1 MKKHLLYGLFSF
13 SALLIFTSGIEDIN
27 GKSGRTGSPSE
38 QTCYNGCHSS
48 YALNSGPAVIEITS
62 NIPNWEY
69 TPGQSYTINVTATQ
83 SGINLYGIDFE
94 ALTSANQN
102 AGTLA
107 AGTGTQIKTTTVGGV
122 ARKNLVHTTGGGAS
136 SGTHTFTFNWTAPA
150 AGTGNVT
157 FYWAI
162 LAANGNFSNSGDY
175 VYTRTQA
182 LTEYVAPSGINNIDG
197 AINLNVYPNPASDNI
212 HITYFLNN
220 MGETEIGIYSLEGT
234 LVKTSVS
241 GNETTGSHIAT
252 TDISDLAKGIYVIK
266 MSTNTKT
273 ISRKI
278 VVQ

>member
-1 MKKHLLYGLFSF
+1 MKKNLLYGLFAF
-13 SALLIFTSGIEDIN
+13 SSLLIFTSGVEDIN

-48 YALNSGPAVIEITS
+48 YSVNSGPAVIEITS

-83 SGINLYGIDFE
+83 TGINLYGIDFE

-136 SGTHTFTFNWTAPA
+136 TGTHTFTFTWTAPA
-150 AGTGNVT
+150 VGTGNVT
-157 FYWAI
+157 FYWST

-175 VYTRTQA
+175 VYTRTQS
-182 LTEYVAPSGINNIDG
+182 LTEYVAPSALNEVDG
-197 AINLNVYPNPASDNI
+197 VMHFTTYPNPTANNI
-212 HITYFLNN
+212 NIAYSLSNT
-220 MGETEIGIYSLEGT
+220 GKTEIGIYSLEGT
-234 LVKTSVS
+234 LVKTLVN
-241 GNETTGSHIAT
+241 GTETEGDHVT
-252 TDISDLAKGIYVIK
+252 TADVSDLTAGIYLLK
-266 MSTNTKT
+266 FSTNKQA
-273 ISRKI
+273 ISRRI